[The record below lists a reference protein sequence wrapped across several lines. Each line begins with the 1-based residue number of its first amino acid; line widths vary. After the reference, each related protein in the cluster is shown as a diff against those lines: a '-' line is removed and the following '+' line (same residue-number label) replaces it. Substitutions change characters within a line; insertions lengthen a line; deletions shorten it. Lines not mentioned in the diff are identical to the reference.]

1 MNKVLSFCIG
11 HKPITFNTESDF
23 IFLSSKALG
32 LNNELLV
39 NDNRDPF
46 GENGSSLSEYSQ
58 LFYLNDLL
66 IKGEIST
73 DYIYLFQYRKFIS
86 PIVSGAVDIINPY
99 NRIISPSLS
108 NNLLPHK
115 NYLDSLNC
123 DLITGSIVNFNSS
136 ISHQYSKLHII
147 DDMVNFSACLASV
160 SELKTIDI
168 NNFSTLNGFIPCPT
182 LCLIKTVHFTYI
194 MNILKKVSV
203 HFLNHYFI
211 KREGYQYRST
221 GYLLERLHSILI
233 FKLLREFNSFNAL
246 TWQRYMI
253 VDS

>member
-1 MNKVLSFCIG
+1 MSNVLSFCIG
-11 HKPITFNTESDF
+11 HKPITFHTENDF
-23 IFLSSKALG
+23 TFLSSKALG

-39 NDNRDPF
+39 NDNRHPF
-46 GENGSSLSEYSQ
+46 GVNGSSLSEYSQ
-58 LFYLNDLL
+58 LFYLNDLF
-66 IKGEIST
+66 IKGEINA

-86 PIVSGAVDIINPY
+86 PIVYGAVDIINPY
-99 NRIISPSLS
+99 NRTIVASIANS
-108 NNLLPHK
+108 LLPQK
-115 NYLDSLNC
+115 NYLDFLHC

-136 ISHQYSKLHII
+136 ISLQYSKLHII

-160 SELKTIDI
+160 SELNSTDI

-182 LCLIKTVHFTYI
+182 LCFIKTSHFTYI

-203 HFLNHYFI
+203 NFLDNYFI
-211 KREGYQYRST
+211 KRDGYQYRST

-233 FKLLREFNSFNAL
+233 FKLLRDFNDFNAI